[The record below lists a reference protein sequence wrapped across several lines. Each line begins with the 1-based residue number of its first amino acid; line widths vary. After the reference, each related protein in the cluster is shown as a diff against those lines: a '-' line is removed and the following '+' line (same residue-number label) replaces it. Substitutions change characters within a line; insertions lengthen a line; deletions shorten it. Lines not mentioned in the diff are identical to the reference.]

1 MTVQQLCDRLTEL
14 CHEGCAQY
22 EVLHTSG
29 MEIKNVTRVEEVG
42 KTILIT
48 SWKNPEEYKDETY
61 GEVMVI

>member
-1 MTVQQLCDRLTEL
+1 
-14 CHEGCAQY
+14 
-22 EVLHTSG
+22 